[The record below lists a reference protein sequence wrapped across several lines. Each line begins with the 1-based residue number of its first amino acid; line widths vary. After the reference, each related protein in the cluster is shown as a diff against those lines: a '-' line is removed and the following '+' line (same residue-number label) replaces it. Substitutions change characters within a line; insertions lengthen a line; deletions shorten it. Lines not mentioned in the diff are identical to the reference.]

1 MIRIA
6 LVGGIGSGKSHIA
19 RLFNYPIFNADLEVA
34 KIYKTNEQCFKNLK
48 KKLPK
53 YFSLFPAKK
62 EEVIKAVVSGK
73 RNLKKI
79 TNIIHP
85 EIRKKMNVF
94 LKINKK
100 EDIVVLDIPLLLENK
115 LYQKEDIIIFIQS
128 NKTEVTKR
136 LRERNNFNLN
146 LLKKFQEMQ
155 LPLSYKKKK
164 SHFII
169 KNDFTNRSAKVSIK
183 NILKKIL

>member
-1 MIRIA
+1 
-6 LVGGIGSGKSHIA
+6 
-19 RLFNYPIFNADLEVA
+19 
-34 KIYKTNEQCFKNLK
+34 
-48 KKLPK
+48 
-53 YFSLFPAKK
+53 
-62 EEVIKAVVSGK
+62 
-73 RNLKKI
+73 
-79 TNIIHP
+79 
-85 EIRKKMNVF
+85 MNVF